1 MEPDPALF
9 QENERLA
16 PTTDE
21 RQYFDA
27 GELLCESGA
36 VLEQVT
42 VAYETWG
49 TLSVRADNAI
59 VVCHALSGDSHAIGW
74 WDRIVGPGKPI
85 DTEQFFVIGTNAL
98 GGCQGTTGPV
108 SLAPDGK
115 RYASRFPQVSVA
127 DMVEVQMRLVRSL
140 GIDRLHGVAG
150 GSMGGMMALEWT
162 LREPGLVEKAWI
174 TASCRAHSAMQIGYN
189 ETARQAI
196 MRDPKWLGGEYP
208 ADDPPVGG
216 LAVAR
221 MLGHL
226 SYLSESSFER
236 KFGRRLQREVFAD
249 APSDQFQVEGYLAHQ
264 GEKFTTRFDANSLI
278 VLTRAIDRYERP
290 HLHGSQSEYL
300 FTSFTSDTLYPTHQS
315 ETLHALAAAAGCRS
329 TWREIDLPYGHDA
342 FLLDGEIQGQLVR
355 EFFLE

>member
-16 PTTDE
+16 PSTDE

-27 GELLCESGA
+27 GELTCESGA

-49 TLSVRADNAI
+49 KLSSQADNAI

-74 WDRIVGPGKPI
+74 WDRIIGPAKAI
-85 DTEQFFVIGTNAL
+85 DTDQFFVIGTNAL
-98 GGCQGTTGPV
+98 GGCQGTTGPASV
-108 SLAPDGK
+108 GPDGR
-115 RYASRFPQVSVA
+115 RYASRFPQVTVA

-140 GIDRLHGVAG
+140 GINRLHGVAG

-208 ADDPPVGG
+208 EDDPPVGG
-216 LAVAR
+216 LAV
-221 MLGHL
+221 
-226 SYLSESSFER
+226 
-236 KFGRRLQREVFAD
+236 EVRYA
-249 APSDQFQVEGYLAHQ
+249 VTVNELN
-264 GEKFTTRFDANSLI
+264 ANSLFDWLNDHGPRFGWRRI
-278 VLTRAIDRYERP
+278 FDLDAMQSHANNGGVAVICAKRKELNRSGHIAAVVPETASQQAARSGGAVVRPLQSQAGAANHRYTNGPRA
-290 HLHGSQSEYL
+290 
-300 FTSFTSDTLYPTHQS
+300 
-315 ETLHALAAAAGCRS
+315 
-329 TWREIDLPYGHDA
+329 WW
-342 FLLDGEIQGQLVR
+342 QGAEFR
-355 EFFLE
+355 EFGFFVAP